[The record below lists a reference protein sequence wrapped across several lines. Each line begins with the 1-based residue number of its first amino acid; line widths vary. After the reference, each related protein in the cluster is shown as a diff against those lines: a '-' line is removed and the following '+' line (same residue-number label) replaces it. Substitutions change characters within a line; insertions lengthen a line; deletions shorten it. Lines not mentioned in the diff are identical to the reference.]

1 VLTATVRGVQIEV
14 VQEETLAPPT
24 LEDAVAQ
31 HDTSALAEA
40 TATRDES
47 TLFVVVAAVFYERT
61 ETMRAKAALPRY

>member
-47 TLFVVVAAVFYERT
+47 TLFSTSAQR
-61 ETMRAKAALPRY
+61 R